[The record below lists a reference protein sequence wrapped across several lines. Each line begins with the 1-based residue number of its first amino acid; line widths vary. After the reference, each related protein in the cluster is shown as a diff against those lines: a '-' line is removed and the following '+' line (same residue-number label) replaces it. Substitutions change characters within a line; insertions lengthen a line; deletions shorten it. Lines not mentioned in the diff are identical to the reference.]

1 MFLSA
6 NMTSVTVLY
15 NCLDFRKF
23 QFQLQQS
30 NLTTEPSVKLCFH
43 LHALKHSMVFSV
55 VTPSVAV
62 WYSGTLDFL
71 QLWVSV
77 FQTNKSGH
85 SKEIWFG
92 HVAVSPRSALRKLS
106 DIQSYVCGCVL
117 CSALKTVQS
126 FFLSADIHYYKT
138 CSVLQCGSL

>member
-1 MFLSA
+1 
-6 NMTSVTVLY
+6 MTSVNVLY

-30 NLTTEPSVKLCFH
+30 TLTTEPSVKLCFL
-43 LHALKHSMVFSV
+43 LHGLKHSMVFSV

-62 WYSGTLDFL
+62 WYSGTLDDL
-71 QLWVSV
+71 QLRVSV
-77 FQTNKSGH
+77 FQTNKSGR
-85 SKEIWFG
+85 SKEIWRG
-92 HVAVSPRSALRKLS
+92 HVAVSSRSELRKLS

-126 FFLSADIHYYKT
+126 FFLSADINYYKT